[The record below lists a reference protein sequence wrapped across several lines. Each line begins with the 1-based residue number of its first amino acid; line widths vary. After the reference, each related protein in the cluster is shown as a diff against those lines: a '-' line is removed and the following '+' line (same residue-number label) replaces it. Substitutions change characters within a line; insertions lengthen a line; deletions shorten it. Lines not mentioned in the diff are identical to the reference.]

1 MLVDAIVSMP
11 IHYRVLPI
19 LIPLI
24 LLNILLVLNPRIL
37 LDTLL
42 NIASS
47 ILVEWSSAGHK
58 KVLAPWPNNS
68 CFSPSLLL
76 AVLMRW
82 MSCRSLGATYLSLLI
97 GRLPWWWNY
106 VPSWNHFF
114 RAVFSHH
121 GGAWGWTAQY
131 SLNCGYGLATFFQH
145 LVLKLISSTHRTN
158 ILMRYI

>member
-47 ILVEWSSAGHK
+47 ILVE
-58 KVLAPWPNNS
+58 
-68 CFSPSLLL
+68 
-76 AVLMRW
+76 
-82 MSCRSLGATYLSLLI
+82 
-97 GRLPWWWNY
+97 
-106 VPSWNHFF
+106 
-114 RAVFSHH
+114 
-121 GGAWGWTAQY
+121 
-131 SLNCGYGLATFFQH
+131 
-145 LVLKLISSTHRTN
+145 
-158 ILMRYI
+158 